1 MKKEFDLK
9 NLSKKK
15 WERFNFNQIALKISE
30 TISPENASVK
40 TYVGLEHLDRESIH
54 IRRHGSPDDVKG
66 NKLRCYSGDVIFG
79 KRRAYQ
85 RKAAIV
91 NFDGICSAHAFVFR
105 ANEEVIDPKIF
116 PFFLHS
122 DSFMHRMVDI
132 SVGGLS
138 PTINWGDLKNQEF
151 LLPPKNDQRKFAKLL
166 WVVDDYITKQLIL
179 KNNLRSLLYALVR
192 DLYTFN
198 KKTISIEECILENK
212 NEKVSEGHSPYVEI
226 GDINLSN
233 KLINFK
239 KKKSVK
245 GALLAK
251 KGSIIISNVRPNRGA
266 ITILENDQVISSGF
280 TILYPNN
287 DLLTKDF
294 LFHFLAWNNNF
305 AESMSRVSSGTAY
318 PTITD
323 KDVKNFKIPF
333 LNISEQKAFC
343 LKLNNIYNAM
353 LNSEGLM
360 DKTKNLNKLIINS
373 IF

>member
-323 KDVKNFKIPF
+323 KDVKI
-333 LNISEQKAFC
+333 
-343 LKLNNIYNAM
+343 LKYL
-353 LNSEGLM
+353 
-360 DKTKNLNKLIINS
+360 
-373 IF
+373 F